1 MHTEKSHG
9 ALRPSRMKLDRN
21 EALQNQTGTK
31 KTDLMKY
38 DSNVKSGSTN
48 YLSGTNDLQVDNGK
62 LPKISRVPKWKHATL
77 QPIPKERKLPFLTPD
92 NKFLDHKGKLFE
104 SEPLMDS
111 WKNAVLKTK
120 RVKQEY
126 VSAYGLRDSN
136 ENTAMQCLSQS
147 TEEYSVIPNPLPV
160 IQNTQSCANQFPNSS
175 DSNEDSRLPPLY
187 LFPSTLSQSFFEG
200 HYKSRGDIT
209 MGHPTKK
216 EVPCISAP
224 LKNSK
229 PHCQAAELDT
239 VRLKKLNKCS
249 RLASFPG
256 RVKYRTGYQFADPAN
271 GAPSQ
276 FLQRLAE
283 LAALQCTTIHEE
295 KTRKIRKTKKQE
307 A

>member
-1 MHTEKSHG
+1 MSSSQQRSH
-9 ALRPSRMKLDRN
+9 LEQR
-21 EALQNQTGTK
+21 
-31 KTDLMKY
+31 
-38 DSNVKSGSTN
+38 
-48 YLSGTNDLQVDNGK
+48 DLQVDNGK
-62 LPKISRVPKWKHATL
+62 LPKISRFPKWKHATL
-77 QPIPKERKLPFLTPD
+77 QPIPKERKLPFLAPD

-104 SEPLMDS
+104 SEPFMDS

-120 RVKQEY
+120 RIKQEY
-126 VSAYGLRDSN
+126 VSAYGLSDSN

-147 TEEYSVIPNPLPV
+147 TEEYPAIPNPLPV
-160 IQNTQSCANQFPNSS
+160 IQMTQSCANKFPNSS
-175 DSNEDSRLPPLY
+175 YSNEDSRLPPLY
-187 LFPSTLSQSFFEG
+187 LLPSTLSQSFFEG
-200 HYKSRGDIT
+200 YYKSRGDIA

-229 PHCQAAELDT
+229 PHCQAGELDT

-256 RVKYRTGYQFADPAN
+256 RVNYRTGYRFADPAN

-283 LAALQCTTIHEE
+283 LAALECTTIYEE
-295 KTRKIRKTKKQE
+295 KTGKIKKTKKQE